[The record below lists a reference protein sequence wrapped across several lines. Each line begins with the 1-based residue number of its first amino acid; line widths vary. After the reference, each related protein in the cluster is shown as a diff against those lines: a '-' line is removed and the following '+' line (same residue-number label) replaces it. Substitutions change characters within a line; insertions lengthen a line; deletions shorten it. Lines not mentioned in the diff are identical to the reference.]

1 VVFGGLALVLA
12 TAFYL
17 PITLLAPIGSTA
29 AAIAPYDA
37 PVSAEAQLDF
47 PGYGATA
54 VGAIGFPGT
63 LAESGSADPV
73 PIASISKVITALV
86 VLDRHPLELG
96 EEGPTITF
104 TSKDV
109 QLYYSYL
116 RDNGKIEPVRSG
128 ISLTQHQVM
137 QLTLVASANNYAAS
151 LVNWAFGSE
160 AEYAA
165 AANAWL
171 AAHGLTHTSMSDATG
186 MSPQNTSTAADLV
199 ELGKLALSNPVVS
212 ELVSTKHI
220 SIPGV
225 GEIDNTN
232 DLLGEN
238 GVRGI
243 KTGTLDEAGA
253 CLLFAAD
260 YQIGSETVTVVGVM
274 LGGKDHP
281 SLDADIRALLG
292 GVAAGFHE
300 VDLVTAGQQF
310 GSYTTIWGDSAQI
323 VATQNASLLV
333 WSATTITVLIE
344 AHPLGL
350 AEAGTDVGKLTFS
363 AGSEV
368 VTVPLEIDTTI
379 DDPGPEW
386 RLTHP
391 GDLL

>member
-1 VVFGGLALVLA
+1 MVFGGLALVLA

-160 AEYAA
+160 AEYAT

>member
-116 RDNGKIEPVRSG
+116 RDNGKVEPVRSG

>member
-1 VVFGGLALVLA
+1 MVFGGLALVLA

-238 GVRGI
+238 GIRGI